1 MGGVVSS
8 LPNAIACCGE
18 KDYRE
23 DGDIAAGLRT
33 KEYSIN
39 SPTQELQLSQYDTEV
54 KSRYKE
60 AKPLPPPQFVGAKGT
75 QISAFLN
82 YLNDIRQHPA
92 KYADRIQALYV
103 AQCDDYQ
110 GTPFNRVTQLL
121 HNEGWEV
128 FAEAINFL
136 RKVQPIGPVSLE
148 YGLCACAHNQA
159 NHCARLGEPSLTG
172 MGGGSYEQRIL
183 QFGRYTKYNGGCGE
197 NCGQHIDH
205 DPEKWVLDYVI
216 DEGNPN
222 RGHRENIFNAN
233 YTKVGLGTSQSADGK
248 WFTTMDFAYDCYCS
262 NAISGEMKYSIG
274 LG

>member
-1 MGGVVSS
+1 MGQPCCTHRHLDAPEALNANGNMQISSSDTTLHFVSLAPIHTERKGSFSTPPTTLS
-8 LPNAIACCGE
+8 L
-18 KDYRE
+18 K
-23 DGDIAAGLRT
+23 
-33 KEYSIN
+33 KQSF
-39 SPTQELQLSQYDTEV
+39 
-54 KSRYKE
+54 
-60 AKPLPPPQFVGAKGT
+60 LPKFVGAKGT

-103 AQCDDYQ
+103 AQCEDYN
-110 GTPFNRVTQLL
+110 GYPLNTSTNLL
-121 HNEGWEV
+121 HNEDWTL
-128 FAEAINFL
+128 FTSAISHLQVQAPVGSL
-136 RKVQPIGPVSLE
+136 RLDE
-148 YGLCACAHNQA
+148 GLCACAQSMA
-159 NHCARLGEPSLTG
+159 DLCARMGESRVDGVPG
-172 MGGGSYEQRIL
+172 IEQRIL